1 MKIIAIHSDSIKFK
15 PIKKAIKSAEDVKM
29 EETEVKEC
37 LVCLTAVEKKDENL
51 VKESAKRLAEETS
64 KIAEQVKTKNIVL
77 YPYAHLSSDL
87 SHPEKAIEIMI
98 EAEKLLKKNYKVV
111 RAPFG
116 WYKSF
121 SLECKGHPLSEL
133 SRAFN
138 AEKLDKTKIKE
149 VSPEI
154 KGIELKDQ
162 KFDDKDKL
170 NYSHSLLLAAAV
182 KELFPEAVFGF
193 CELENEKFYCNF
205 GNVKIHKGDL
215 SRIQKKMEEIKSKV
229 KINKK
234 SVSKEDAK
242 RLFKNSK
249 YFLDALKYF
258 KKENVEVYDL
268 NGLYFLSP
276 YAKSDYSKIF
286 GSFEVVDLGGAYWRN
301 DSTQDMLDRVYGV
314 AFSSQKELKDY
325 KDRILA
331 AEKRDHRKIGQ
342 QQELLMFHEWSP
354 GSAFLLPK
362 GAIIYN
368 ELANFIREQYK
379 KRGYQEVITPQLFN
393 KKLWETSGHWEHFKD
408 DMFLLEVDK
417 EEFSLKPMNCQSHLL
432 IFKNRLRSYKELPL
446 RLADFCYL
454 YRNELKGVLS
464 GMTRVRKLSQDDAHI
479 FCTEEQ
485 LKEEIEK
492 LIDFVKYVYRDIFKM
507 EFVMNL
513 STMPKEAMGDKK
525 LWDKAEKLLEDTLK
539 KSKMNYQIKK
549 GEGAFYGPKI
559 DIDVK
564 DALGRMWQ
572 LATIQLDFQMPLR
585 FNAEYEGK
593 DNKKHPVIMIHRAI
607 LGSLE
612 RFMGVMIEH
621 FAGKF
626 PLWLSPV
633 QIKVLTVTER
643 NEKFALEILNKLKD
657 RGIRAELDDRSETI
671 PKKVRDAE
679 LENVPITLT
688 IGDKESDNKTLAV
701 RDRSGKVKFGVKSD
715 EFIQSVLNKIETRS
729 MDQ

>member
-1 MKIIAIHSDSIKFK
+1 
-15 PIKKAIKSAEDVKM
+15 
-29 EETEVKEC
+29 
-37 LVCLTAVEKKDENL
+37 
-51 VKESAKRLAEETS
+51 
-64 KIAEQVKTKNIVL
+64 
-77 YPYAHLSSDL
+77 
-87 SHPEKAIEIMI
+87 
-98 EAEKLLKKNYKVV
+98 
-111 RAPFG
+111 
-116 WYKSF
+116 
-121 SLECKGHPLSEL
+121 
-133 SRAFN
+133 
-138 AEKLDKTKIKE
+138 
-149 VSPEI
+149 
-154 KGIELKDQ
+154 
-162 KFDDKDKL
+162 
-170 NYSHSLLLAAAV
+170 
-182 KELFPEAVFGF
+182 
-193 CELENEKFYCNF
+193 
-205 GNVKIHKGDL
+205 
-215 SRIQKKMEEIKSKV
+215 
-229 KINKK
+229 
-234 SVSKEDAK
+234 
-242 RLFKNSK
+242 
-249 YFLDALKYF
+249 
-258 KKENVEVYDL
+258 
-268 NGLYFLSP
+268 
-276 YAKSDYSKIF
+276 
-286 GSFEVVDLGGAYWRN
+286 
-301 DSTQDMLDRVYGV
+301 
-314 AFSSQKELKDY
+314 
-325 KDRILA
+325 
-331 AEKRDHRKIGQ
+331 
-342 QQELLMFHEWSP
+342 
-354 GSAFLLPK
+354 
-362 GAIIYN
+362 
-368 ELANFIREQYK
+368 
-379 KRGYQEVITPQLFN
+379 
-393 KKLWETSGHWEHFKD
+393 
-408 DMFLLEVDK
+408 
-417 EEFSLKPMNCQSHLL
+417 
-432 IFKNRLRSYKELPL
+432 
-446 RLADFCYL
+446 
-454 YRNELKGVLS
+454 
-464 GMTRVRKLSQDDAHI
+464 MTRVRKLSQDDAHI

-657 RGIRAELDDRSETI
+657 KGIRAELDDRSETI

-688 IGDKESDNKTLAV
+688 VGDNESDNKTLAV
-701 RDRSGKVKFGVKSD
+701 RNRSGKVKFGVKAD

-729 MDQ
+729 MD